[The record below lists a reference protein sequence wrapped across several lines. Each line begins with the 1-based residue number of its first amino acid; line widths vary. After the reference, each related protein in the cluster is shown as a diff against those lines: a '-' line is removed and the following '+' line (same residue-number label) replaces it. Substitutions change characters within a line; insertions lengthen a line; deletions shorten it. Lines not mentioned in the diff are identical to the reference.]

1 MTRAVRRGTD
11 TDGDTAMLT
20 KRQLDLLTFI
30 DERINATGVC
40 PSFDE
45 MKEALDLKSKSAI
58 HRLIMS
64 LEERGYVRRL
74 RYRARALEVLRKPA
88 TGDAAGSF
96 TPRVIDGS
104 GMHGERVAEARPQA
118 AAVSVPFYGKIAAGM
133 PIEALRDQSR
143 TFEMPA
149 DLLGRGDHYAL
160 EIKGDSMIEAGILDG
175 DVALIRQTDTAENGD
190 IVVALVQDR
199 EATLKRFRRRGAS
212 IALEPANKDHETRIF
227 GPDQIRV
234 QGRLVGLVRK
244 Y

>member
-1 MTRAVRRGTD
+1 
-11 TDGDTAMLT
+11 MLT
-20 KRQLDLLTFI
+20 RRQLDLLDFI

-45 MKEALDLKSKSAI
+45 MKEAMDLKSKSAI
-58 HRLIMS
+58 HRLIIS
-64 LEERGYVRRL
+64 LEERGYIRRL
-74 RYRARALEVLRKPA
+74 RYRARALEVLRRPR
-88 TGDAAGSF
+88 TGDEAAGSF

-104 GMHGERVAEARPQA
+104 GAHGEWAAGTEAQA
-118 AAVSVPFYGKIAAGM
+118 RAVPVPFYGKIAAGM

-143 TFEMPA
+143 TFETPA
-149 DLLGRGDHYAL
+149 DLLGQGNHYAL
-160 EIKGDSMIEAGILDG
+160 EIEGDSMIEAGILDG

-212 IALEPANKDHETRIF
+212 IALEPANKNHETRIF
-227 GPDQIRV
+227 GPDQVRV